1 MENETLLASRIPPSV
16 GSQEVLSQGI
26 KKPNS
31 DGDIASEEEGCQSQ
45 HGGTCLESH
54 HLGGRGRIV
63 GSMSA

>member
-1 MENETLLASRIPPSV
+1 MENETSLASQIPPSA
-16 GSQEVLSQGI
+16 GSQKVLSQGI

-31 DGDIASEEEGCQSQ
+31 DGDSEEEGCQSQ

-63 GSMSA
+63 GSMSV